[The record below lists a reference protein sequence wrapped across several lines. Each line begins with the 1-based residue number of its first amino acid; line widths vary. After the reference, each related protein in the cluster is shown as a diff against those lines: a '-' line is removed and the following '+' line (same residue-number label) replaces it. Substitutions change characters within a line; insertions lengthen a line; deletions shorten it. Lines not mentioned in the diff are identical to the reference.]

1 MRLKQLNIQS
11 YRHLK
16 NLNFDFT
23 YPEDFHVKE
32 KRGQSLDKICI
43 IGQSATGKTGI
54 LDLIRSRFEYITE
67 YTFFEEINLTKINS
81 NYKDYINFQLKDE
94 YNDIYNVELEN
105 NILNVIYNE
114 NNKTKGLE
122 ILKTISHDSLI
133 SIESNIVNEKNTDFF
148 SKDSFDIIS
157 KFQNI
162 QLNHRLSHT
171 IHENIWFEILEDVI
185 DYRKKQLDLS
195 SRLTSGGQIFDS
207 TISDI
212 INEFNSENPNPLVTY
227 SEKFNSILKKINLE
241 FDNTNT
247 NKIISFKHLLTKE
260 NIDISKASTGTK
272 QLLFTYLPLLKLNT
286 RNSMILIDEPERSL
300 YPDIQM
306 ELMSFYQKIAPD
318 AQFIVATHSPFVAA
332 AFEPCERFILYFDEE
347 GKVKVRGGKSPL
359 GEDPNDIIYED
370 FMVNY
375 YNKDYQE
382 KFKYYLEL
390 LDKSIKTEDKSL
402 KKKYILE
409 ASKLGNLYNFNFDEE
424 DRKI

>member
-1 MRLKQLNIQS
+1 MKLKKLNIDS
-11 YRHLK
+11 FRHLE
-16 NLNFDFT
+16 NLTFDFT
-23 YPEDFHVKE
+23 YPEDFHIKE
-32 KRGQSLDKICI
+32 KRGKPLDKICI

-54 LDLIRSRFEYITE
+54 LELIKLRYEYLTE
-67 YTFFEEINLTKINS
+67 YNLIKELELKGFDTKDQDIIEFELI
-81 NYKDYINFQLKDE
+81 DD
-94 YNDIYNVELEN
+94 YNDTYNFILKN
-105 NILNVIYNE
+105 NTLDINE
-114 NNKTKGLE
+114 NNNKKE
-122 ILKTISHDSLI
+122 VSILNTISFSDLI
-133 SIESNIVNEKNTDFF
+133 SIDSNIVNEKNINFF
-148 SKDSFDIIS
+148 NKDSFDIIS
-157 KFQNI
+157 NAQNI
-162 QLNHRLSHT
+162 ELNYAYSYK
-171 IHENIWFEILEDVI
+171 IDQDIWFEILKDVI
-185 DYRKKQLDLS
+185 DYRKKQLNLS
-195 SRLTSGGQIFDS
+195 SQLTSGGQIFDS
-207 TISDI
+207 TISKI
-212 INEFNSENPNPLVTY
+212 IKEFNFDNPNPLIPY

-241 FDNTNT
+241 IDTTNT
-247 NKIISFKHLLTKE
+247 NKVISFKHLLTKE

-286 RNSMILIDEPERSL
+286 RDSMILIDEPERSL

-390 LDKSIKTEDKSL
+390 LDKSKKTEDKSL

-409 ASKLGNLYNFNFDEE
+409 ASKLGNLYNFNLDEE